1 MTARTS
7 RAVIDI
13 KILMVILQTRSPSR
27 LLMPPNPYSWL
38 DEDGARHKADKG
50 SIIYRDPIEIMAK
63 YPKSLEQFI

>member
-1 MTARTS
+1 
-7 RAVIDI
+7 
-13 KILMVILQTRSPSR
+13 
-27 LLMPPNPYSWL
+27 MPPNPYSKL